1 MSLDEDTVR
10 HMAKLARIGIAPNEV
25 EQYQAEMSKIIEF
38 VAQLQTAETDG
49 VEPLSHPVDVPPNYR
64 PDVVNEPEQREHLQ
78 SVAPETES
86 GLYLVPRVVD

>member
-1 MSLDEDTVR
+1 MSLDEQTVR
-10 HMAKLARIGIAPNEV
+10 HMAKLARIGISPEDIA
-25 EQYQAEMSKIIEF
+25 QYQSEMGKIIEF
-38 VAQLQTAETDG
+38 VTQLQNADTEG
-49 VEPLSHPVDVPPNYR
+49 VAPLSHPVDVTPSYR